1 MRQYLEVELKDSV
14 DPFDVQQYLS
24 KYTTMKVH
32 VVDNNSVRIWYND
45 NRITPARVVK
55 LVSQATKATA

>member
-1 MRQYLEVELKDSV
+1 MRQYLEVELKESV
-14 DPFDVQQYLS
+14 DPFEVQQYLT

-32 VVDNNSVRIWYND
+32 VIDNNSIRVWFND
-45 NRITPARVVK
+45 IRITPARVVK